1 MPLIEKALKDGA
13 NPRFE
18 TKVFPGLN
26 HLFQTA
32 KTGQISEYGQ
42 IEETISP
49 DVMDWMATWITG
61 LR

>member
-1 MPLIEKALKDGA
+1 M
-13 NPRFE
+13 
-18 TKVFPGLN
+18 VFPGLN

-42 IEETISP
+42 IEETLAP
-49 DVMDWMATWITG
+49 EVMETIAGWILS